1 MFWNASSI
9 DKQLKNKFGV
19 FVKKAYIEAH
29 YEEDYIRKINN
40 IEWNRVAVTI
50 RESGDEKIA
59 NWLEQN
65 LSLIP
70 KVMDN
75 ISRIA

>member
-40 IEWNRVAVTI
+40 IEWNR
-50 RESGDEKIA
+50 GCCHNK
-59 NWLEQN
+59 
-65 LSLIP
+65 
-70 KVMDN
+70 
-75 ISRIA
+75 RIGR